1 MSTNPRVLIVTPE
14 VAYLPAGMGENSN
27 GLNARAGGLADVS
40 AALINALYC
49 QGADI
54 HVALPHYRTIFNS
67 HFPLL
72 VKNQRE
78 TIQNSVPVERI
89 HLAQDRAFFYLNR
102 IYSGDAL
109 ENIKISLAFQREV
122 INNIV
127 PEVQPDLI
135 HCNDWMTGLIPA
147 MARRF
152 NIPCLFTIHNIHTV
166 NCRLSVIENSGIDSA
181 LFWKNLFFENFPSGY
196 EDTRETVPVDFL
208 TSGVFAAHFV
218 NTVSPTFLEEITLG
232 RHDFVK
238 EALRREFANKRNN
251 GCAVGILNTPDP
263 SYHPSTDEDLAAK
276 YSATNHV
283 SGKKANKKSL
293 QNRLGLTM
301 DAQAPLF
308 FWPHRLDPVQKGCQL
323 LSGILYDVVSRYWDQ
338 HLEIVF
344 VADGEYQ
351 PIFHEIVRFHNL
363 SHRVAVC
370 GFNEQLSRLAYGAS
384 DFVFMPSSFEPCG
397 LPQMIGPIYGALP
410 VAHDTGGIHDTVE
423 HLDGEKETGN
433 GFLFETFD
441 TGGLSWAIDQAMQFY
456 LLPLKKRARQVK
468 RIMQQSAIT
477 FNHRVTA
484 QRYIDLYEKMLQRP
498 LIQLENLEIRAA
510 AKNRTKKGEN
520 RQPISDLRSHGNQTT
535 GQGLSDHLV
544 GGA

>member
-14 VAYLPAGMGENSN
+14 VAYLPAGMGENSK

-89 HLAQDRAFFYLNR
+89 HLAQDRVFFYLNR

-127 PEVQPDLI
+127 P
-135 HCNDWMTGLIPA
+135 
-147 MARRF
+147 
-152 NIPCLFTIHNIHTV
+152 
-166 NCRLSVIENSGIDSA
+166 
-181 LFWKNLFFENFPSGY
+181 
-196 EDTRETVPVDFL
+196 
-208 TSGVFAAHFV
+208 
-218 NTVSPTFLEEITLG
+218 
-232 RHDFVK
+232 
-238 EALRREFANKRNN
+238 
-251 GCAVGILNTPDP
+251 
-263 SYHPSTDEDLAAK
+263 
-276 YSATNHV
+276 
-283 SGKKANKKSL
+283 
-293 QNRLGLTM
+293 
-301 DAQAPLF
+301 
-308 FWPHRLDPVQKGCQL
+308 
-323 LSGILYDVVSRYWDQ
+323 DVVSRYWDQ
-338 HLEIVF
+338 YLEIVF

-370 GFNEQLSRLAYGAS
+370 GFNEQLSRRAYGAS

-441 TGGLSWAIDQAMQFY
+441 TGGLFWAIDQAMQFY

-498 LIQLENLEIRAA
+498 LIQPENLEIRAV
-510 AKNRTKKGEN
+510 AKNRTKKGEIDSRFQN
-520 RQPISDLRSHGNQTT
+520 VP
-535 GQGLSDHLV
+535 
-544 GGA
+544 